1 MVRKRQGITEDDVA
15 RWTEQ
20 GFGQGSADAY
30 KPWAKVRDVPSKG
43 RSTRI
48 AALRHKRIHHL
59 YSDVETGHLL
69 QVDYSP
75 GISEIREQIA
85 LLPREET
92 MEIAKDIGVKHPF
105 YRGTQVP
112 IVMTSDLYVLRAR
125 QAGAPFVLCVKP
137 DDAIQPGAKGLKRTL
152 EKLEIEKC
160 YWQRRGVC
168 WRLVTEKHFDLT
180 RVTNLAVLRPTGKV
194 WRSREGLQ
202 RAMEIAEIV
211 DSAQWRGQALDRLL
225 DATGWGRQE
234 TFEAIGNA
242 IWRRL
247 LQVDLSQALNLRRP
261 LALMGEYSDAA

>member
-1 MVRKRQGITEDDVA
+1 MVRKRKGITEEDA
-15 RWTEQ
+15 ERWIQQ
-20 GFGQGSADAY
+20 GFGQGAGDAY
-30 KPWAKVRDVPSKG
+30 RPWAKVRDVPSLG

-69 QVDYSP
+69 QIDYSL
-75 GISEIREQIA
+75 GVSEIREQIA

-92 MEIAKDIGVKHPF
+92 VGIARDIGVKHPV

-112 IVMTSDLYVLRAR
+112 IIMTSDLYVIRAR
-125 QAGAPFVLCVKP
+125 QAGSPFVLCVKP
-137 DDAIQPGAKGLKRTL
+137 DDALHPGAKGLKRTL
-152 EKLEIEKC
+152 EKLEIEKR
-160 YWQRRGVC
+160 YWQNRGIC

-180 RVTNLAVLRPTGKV
+180 CVTNLAVLRPTGKV
-194 WRSREGLQ
+194 WRSQKGLQ
-202 RAMEIAEIV
+202 RAKEVADIV
-211 DSAQWRGQALDRLL
+211 GSARVRGQALGSLL
-225 DATGWGRQE
+225 DVTEWSRQD
-234 TFEAIGNA
+234 TFEAIGHA